1 MPKGVLLHHYLT
13 DCIDINWITETVIKN
28 QDNIFLRDFSKDIKT
43 LYPLRLILMII

>member
-28 QDNIFLRDFSKDIKT
+28 QDNIFLRDFFQM
-43 LYPLRLILMII
+43 ILKHYIL